1 MNKFY
6 CYALISALTG
16 CTTYNDKSNAFV
28 NKWRSGDIEA
38 SYNGYSKL
46 AKKANNKDKVI
57 FNLEAGTTAR
67 AMGNYQVSNE
77 NYTIAQDVADD
88 YESKARIK
96 VGSETAAMFSNLATL
111 PYRGSIMDKIMLD
124 TYQGMNYWEIGD
136 LEKARV
142 EFNSLM
148 QKQNEAQ
155 VQLEKISR
163 DEYTYNNRDQIEKAK
178 EDYKLKNQINETQ
191 SLISELVG
199 YDDFMNP
206 YSEFIYGLFFM
217 YNPQDNSDYDRGLK
231 AMQRVNSLIG
241 GNKLIAANVAEI
253 NDILSGNG
261 EVLNSTHIVFET
273 GTAPKRTQTRIDV
286 PLFAVSKKV
295 PYVGAAF
302 PKLEP
307 NDNYEDSLTCVSN
320 DNSYDA
326 LEIASFDRMISA
338 EFKKQLPTVITKTIL
353 ATVVKGVAAYVAQEA
368 ARRQAQESGNNM
380 IYLFTVIGTTVWQVA
395 VNNAD
400 LRTWNTLPKK
410 VMYTKFETPSNKM
423 IEIKL
428 GEENYPVSL
437 EGKSN
442 LVLIKSNNKGLI
454 PTIRTLV
461 LK

>member
-6 CYALISALTG
+6 CLALITVLTG
-16 CTTYNDKSNAFV
+16 CATYNDKSTAFV

-46 AKKANNKDKVI
+46 AKKANSRDKVI
-57 FNLEAGTTAR
+57 FNLEAGTAAR
-67 AMGNYQVSNE
+67 AMGNYQASNE

-88 YESKARIK
+88 FESKARIK

-142 EFNSLM
+142 EFNSLL

-155 VQLEKISR
+155 EQIEKISR
-163 DEYTYNNRDQIEKAK
+163 DEYSSNNRDQVEKAR
-178 EDYKLKNQINETQ
+178 EDYRLKNQINETQ

-217 YNPQDNSDYDRGLK
+217 YNPLDNSDYDRGLK

-241 GNKLIAANVAEI
+241 GNKLITANLDEI
-253 NDILSGNG
+253 NDILSGNA
-261 EVLNSTHIVFET
+261 EILNSTHIVFET

-286 PLFAVSKKV
+286 PLFGVSNKV

-302 PKLEP
+302 PKLEL
-307 NDNYEDSLTCVSN
+307 NDNYEDSLNCVSN
-320 DNSYDA
+320 DNSYNT

-338 EFKKQLPTVITKTIL
+338 EFKKQLPKVITKTIL
-353 ATVVKGVAAYVAQEA
+353 ATVVKGVAAYAAQEA
-368 ARRQAQESGNNM
+368 ARRQAEESGNNM
-380 IYLFTVIGTTVWQVA
+380 IYLLTVVGTTAWQVA

-428 GEENYPVSL
+428 GEETYPVNL

-442 LVLIKSNNKGLI
+442 LVLVKSNNKGLS
-454 PTIRTLV
+454 PTIRTLI